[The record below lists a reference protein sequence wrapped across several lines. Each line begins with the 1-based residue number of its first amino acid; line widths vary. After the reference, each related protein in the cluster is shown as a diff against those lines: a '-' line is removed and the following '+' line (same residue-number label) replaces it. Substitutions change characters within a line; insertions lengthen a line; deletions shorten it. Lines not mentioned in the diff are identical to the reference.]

1 VKRQTLTL
9 VVIGVLLFIA
19 GGGIAFVSV
28 VKGSKNHTPTP
39 PQTAATITLPAVVA
53 IKPIPAGTTG
63 AAMVNNK
70 LVAIQQIPQKSFLT
84 TDVATFTALTDEV
97 VTTTLAKGAVLQA
110 GELTASTTVISLPTG
125 DDGITVSVS
134 APEGLAGYLQ
144 PGDQID
150 LYADVSK
157 LSADANTGKFVP
169 AGTPIP
175 CTALIAPDITV
186 IDVSDTSPAFDP
198 HAATT
203 TATTS
208 GSSTAPTG
216 PTARVIPTT
225 LTLLLAVTPA
235 EAQTVAFMSSFEG
248 LYVAETQKSAPSPA
262 PTQCLSTG
270 NLITAP

>member
-28 VKGSKNHTPTP
+28 VKGSKTHTPP
-39 PQTAATITLPAVVA
+39 PTQTAAEVTLPAVVA

-63 AAMVNNK
+63 ASMVTNK

-97 VTTTLAKGAVLQA
+97 VNTTLAKGAVLQA
-110 GELTASTTVISLPTG
+110 GELTESTTVISLPTG
-125 DDGITVSVS
+125 DDGITVSVTGS
-134 APEGLAGYLQ
+134 EGLAGYLQ

-169 AGTPIP
+169 ASTPIP

-186 IDVSDTSPAFDP
+186 IDVSDTSPAFNP
-198 HAATT
+198 HPAATT
-203 TATTS
+203 A
-208 GSSTAPTG
+208 SSVAGAAPAG
-216 PTARVIPTT
+216 PTARVLPAS

-235 EAQTVAFMSSFEG
+235 EAQTVAFMSSNEG

-262 PTQCLSTG
+262 PTQCLSTA